1 MVPKLIVG
9 CYQEGMLRKGIME
22 TFSINLRDLNFVFLL
37 ACLSFL
43 VAMLW
48 TPLFT
53 DFLFKNRLG
62 KRIRQT
68 GIDSKAAP
76 IYYSLH
82 KGKENTPTMGG
93 LLIWVTAAIITL
105 VLNFNRGG
113 TWLPLFVLVSTGI
126 IGAIDDLM
134 NIRGIGPHNGGMRF
148 SHRLILY
155 TIIAIIG
162 GWWFYTKLNFTALH
176 IPGVGNWEIGIFF
189 LPLFVAVLVWTA
201 FSANQTDGL
210 DGLAGGVMAVA
221 YAAFAFIALFQSA
234 HTEHRMALVSLAA
247 FCATVGGST
256 LAFLW
261 FNIYPARFFM
271 GDTGIMPLGM
281 TLAVIAFLTNSVFV
295 LPIIASVLM
304 VEGLSTVI
312 QITSKKLRGGK
323 KVFLSAPIHHHFEAL
338 GWPETKVT
346 QRFWVISAVG
356 AIIGLI
362 IALVGKG

>member
-1 MVPKLIVG
+1 
-9 CYQEGMLRKGIME
+9 ME
-22 TFSINLRDLNFVFLL
+22 TLSIYISDLKFVFLL
-37 ACLSFL
+37 TSLSFV

-53 DFLFKNRLG
+53 NFLFKNRLG

-68 GIDSKAAP
+68 GFDAKAAP
-76 IYYSLH
+76 IFFRLH
-82 KGKENTPTMGG
+82 KGKMNTPTMGG
-93 LLIWVTAAIITL
+93 LLIWITVAVITL
-105 VLNFNRGG
+105 VFNLNRAG
-113 TWLPLFVLVSTGI
+113 TWLPLFVLTATGV

-134 NIRGIGPHNGGMRF
+134 NIYGVGPHNGGMQF
-148 SHRLILY
+148 KLRLLLY
-155 TIIAIIG
+155 VSIASVG
-162 GWWFYTKLNFTALH
+162 AWWFYYKLGFSIFHL
-176 IPGVGNWEIGIFF
+176 PGIGNLDLGILY

-210 DGLAGGVMAVA
+210 DGLAGGVMAISYVA
-221 YAAFAFIALFQSA
+221 YAFIALS
-234 HTEHRMALVSLAA
+234 EGKVELAA
-247 FCATVGGST
+247 FCGSIVGAT

-281 TLAVIAFLTNSVFV
+281 TLGVIAFLTNSVFV
-295 LPIIASVLM
+295 LPVIGIILM

-312 QITSKKLRGGK
+312 QLTSKKLYHQ

-346 QRFWVISAVG
+346 ARFWIISAVF
-356 AIIGLI
+356 AVIGLI
-362 IALVGKG
+362 VALIGKG